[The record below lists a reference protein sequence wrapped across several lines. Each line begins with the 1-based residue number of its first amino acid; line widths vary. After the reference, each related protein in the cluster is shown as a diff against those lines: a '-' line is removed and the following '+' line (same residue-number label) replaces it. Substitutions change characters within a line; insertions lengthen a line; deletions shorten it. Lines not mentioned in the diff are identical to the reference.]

1 MPLAI
6 YLTNEIDPDE
16 AIVLSL
22 VLIAVSFGVLV
33 ALRDRFLGGGRPP
46 AA

>member
-6 YLTNEIDPDE
+6 YLTNEIEPDE

-22 VLIAVSFGVLV
+22 VLIAVSFAVLV
-33 ALRDRFLGGGRPP
+33 GLRDRFLGGGAPP

>member
-6 YLTNEIDPDE
+6 YIRNEINPEE

-33 ALRDRFLGGGRPP
+33 GLRDRFLGGAG
-46 AA
+46 ASSG

>member
-6 YLTNEIDPDE
+6 YVARESDQDK

-22 VLIAVSFGVLV
+22 VLIVVSFAVLV
-33 ALRDRFLGGGRPP
+33 GLRDRWMSRPAVL

>member
-6 YLTNEIDPDE
+6 YLTNEIEPDE

-22 VLIAVSFGVLV
+22 VLIAVSFAVLV
-33 ALRDRFLGGGRPP
+33 ALRDRFLGGGGPP